1 MFKLIESQN
10 KEMTEVWSN
19 EKIIWFKKEL
29 IRSERLEIFNEVRS
43 ITIFDVGYDWDILEI
58 GDVEIYKSDGR
69 RFSRDFNVTNSKKV
83 GAIKS
88 IVGLSPYQIIY
99 YNVRKFR
106 GGKLNPVIKGFIYP
120 ITPLKEVA

>member
-29 IRSERLEIFNEVRS
+29 IRSERLEIFNEVQS
-43 ITIFDVGYDWDILEI
+43 ITIFNAGYDWDILELN
-58 GDVEIYKSDGR
+58 DVEIYKWDGR
-69 RFSRDFNVTNSKKV
+69 QISRDFSVTYPEKV
-83 GAIKS
+83 EAIKS
-88 IVGLSPYQIIY
+88 SIGLSPYQLIY

-106 GGKLNPVIKGFIYP
+106 GG
-120 ITPLKEVA
+120 